1 MLSSLEFDMP
11 LARREGQ
18 ALRRLFHV
26 DHPRRAEAVYEH
38 GKPRRPECFPERH
51 DDISLFRQGFE
62 DFLALGDVFYVDVY
76 VETLRLLEAFRR
88 RVHAHQHLVSD
99 GHVSMHDLVAPA
111 GRHVLPLRSRRGLVT
126 KQAINLAPRLF
137 S

>member
-1 MLSSLEFDMP
+1 MS
-11 LARREGQ
+11 
-18 ALRRLFHV
+18 RRLLLAV
-26 DHPRRAEAVYEH
+26 DHPGGAEAIGKH
-38 GKPRRPECFPERH
+38 GEAGRPERGCEGH
-51 DDISLFRQGFE
+51 DDRSFFRQCFE
-62 DFLALGDVFYVDVY
+62 NLFSLSHVFNIDVY